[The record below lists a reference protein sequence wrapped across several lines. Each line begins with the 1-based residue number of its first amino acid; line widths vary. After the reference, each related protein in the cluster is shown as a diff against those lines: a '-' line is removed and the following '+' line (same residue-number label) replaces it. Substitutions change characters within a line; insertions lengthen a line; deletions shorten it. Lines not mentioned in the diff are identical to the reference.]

1 MTDHT
6 QVDLEPVVRLE
17 RLDGHIAVVT
27 IDRPH
32 AANAVTAEVAR
43 QLEAV
48 VRSTEADEDV
58 WAVILTGAGS
68 KAFCAGADLKEVAAG
83 NADILHTPEGG
94 FAGFVH
100 SRRAKPWIAAVNGA
114 AVGGGCE
121 IVLAC
126 DMVVAVEHA
135 QFALPEVRRGLI
147 AAAGGLYR
155 LPRTIPIPIA
165 LELITTARSMSAT
178 EAHRW
183 GLANRLASA
192 NRLLDEAMALARDI
206 TRNAPV
212 AVRESLRV
220 ARQAFILDESELR
233 ELSRDARAIARRS
246 DDYAE
251 GARAFVE
258 KREPRWKGR

>member
-1 MTDHT
+1 
-6 QVDLEPVVRLE
+6 
-17 RLDGHIAVVT
+17 
-27 IDRPH
+27 
-32 AANAVTAEVAR
+32 
-43 QLEAV
+43 
-48 VRSTEADEDV
+48 
-58 WAVILTGAGS
+58 
-68 KAFCAGADLKEVAAG
+68 
-83 NADILHTPEGG
+83 
-94 FAGFVH
+94 
-100 SRRAKPWIAAVNGA
+100 
-114 AVGGGCE
+114 
-121 IVLAC
+121 
-126 DMVVAVEHA
+126 MVVAVEHA

-165 LELITTARSMSAT
+165 LELITTARSMSGT

-192 NRLLDEAMALARDI
+192 NRLLYEA
-206 TRNAPV
+206 V